1 MSVSA
6 ATAPSPPPS
15 PRGRGSDLMG
25 RRWLALAFIALAQL
39 MVALD
44 ATIVNIALPTAQS
57 SLQFSDAQRQWVITS
72 YTLAFG
78 GLLLLGGRV
87 ADAVG
92 RKRALLF
99 GLAGFAAASAVSGAA
114 VNLPMLLAARALQ
127 GAFAAILAPTAL
139 SLLAVTFT
147 EPKDRARAAAS
158 AVAHPV
164 APQPLW
170 CIPVRRAGDR
180 RHMRAVPL
188 PPILPAVRRA
198 VLTTPGRSGR
208 SAAAGR
214 GHAGLVSTRQPAAAA
229 TAAARTDG

>member
-15 PRGRGSDLMG
+15 PRGRGSDRMG

-87 ADAVG
+87 ADAMG

-127 GAFAAILAPTAL
+127 G
-139 SLLAVTFT
+139 
-147 EPKDRARAAAS
+147 
-158 AVAHPV
+158 
-164 APQPLW
+164 
-170 CIPVRRAGDR
+170 
-180 RHMRAVPL
+180 
-188 PPILPAVRRA
+188 
-198 VLTTPGRSGR
+198 
-208 SAAAGR
+208 
-214 GHAGLVSTRQPAAAA
+214 
-229 TAAARTDG
+229 